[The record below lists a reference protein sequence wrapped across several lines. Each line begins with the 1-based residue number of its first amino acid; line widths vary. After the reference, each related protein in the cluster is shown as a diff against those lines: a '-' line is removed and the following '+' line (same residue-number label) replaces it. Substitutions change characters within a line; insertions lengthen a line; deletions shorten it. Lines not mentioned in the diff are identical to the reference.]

1 MRGEGFDFF
10 HGEKAGQANLAVG
23 MVLRDFSVAQ
33 YLLIRLS
40 GIVHPVKNYP
50 IYLLGLSIP

>member
-1 MRGEGFDFF
+1 MI
-10 HGEKAGQANLAVG
+10 
-23 MVLRDFSVAQ
+23 LREFGVAQ
-33 YLLIRLS
+33 FSPIRLS